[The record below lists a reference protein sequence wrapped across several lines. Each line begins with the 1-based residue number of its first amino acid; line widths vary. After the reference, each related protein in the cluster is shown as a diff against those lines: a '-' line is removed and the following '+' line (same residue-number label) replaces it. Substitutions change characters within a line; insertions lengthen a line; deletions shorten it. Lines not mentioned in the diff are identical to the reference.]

1 MRNLSALELLEVWE
15 RGFSATPVERALI
28 ILNTAYPDESW
39 ESLTKLSI
47 GARDLMLLKIREE
60 TFGPRMQVLC
70 DCPHC
75 GGTAETSFDVGDVI
89 GGPQG
94 ESDQPLSLMLD
105 EYNVRF
111 RLPDSR
117 DLAAVASATDKALAA
132 RQLFERCV
140 IDARHGDSAIL
151 SDRLPSLLADAVA
164 DRIAREEPQSNIEL
178 ETTCPACERSWV
190 SPFDIVAFFWS
201 EISAWAQG
209 LLRDVHRLAL
219 AYGWSEEAILAMS
232 AARRQAYLEMVS
244 L

>member
-47 GARDLMLLKIREE
+47 GARDSALLKIREE
-60 TFGPRMQVLC
+60 TFGPRTQVLC
-70 DCPHC
+70 DCPRC
-75 GGTAETSFDVGDVI
+75 DGTAETSFDVGGVI

-94 ESDQPLSLMLD
+94 EGEQPLNLRLG

-117 DLAAVASATDKALAA
+117 DLAAVVSVTDKALAV

-151 SDRLPSLLADAVA
+151 PEKLPSLVADAVA
-164 DRIAREEPQSNIEL
+164 DRIARAEPQSDIEL
-178 ETTCPACERSWV
+178 QITCPVCEHSWV
-190 SPFDIVAFFWS
+190 SPFDISTFFWS
-201 EISAWAQG
+201 EIVAAAQG